1 MVGGE
6 CPAYTLL
13 KFNDYFF
20 WLSTVQG
27 SVKDTEA
34 SHNEMPD
41 LKSLQSSWG
50 DKSNTNHLR
59 QCCFINTGLRG
70 LRKGDKTS
78 LTGFEAMVGTKKN

>member
-6 CPAYTLL
+6 RPAYTLP

-27 SVKDTEA
+27 SMKDTKA

-41 LKSLQSSWG
+41 LKSLQSS
-50 DKSNTNHLR
+50 
-59 QCCFINTGLRG
+59 
-70 LRKGDKTS
+70 
-78 LTGFEAMVGTKKN
+78 

>member
-13 KFNDYFF
+13 KFNDFFFFFF

-27 SVKDTEA
+27 SMKDTKA

-41 LKSLQSSWG
+41 LKSLQSS
-50 DKSNTNHLR
+50 
-59 QCCFINTGLRG
+59 
-70 LRKGDKTS
+70 
-78 LTGFEAMVGTKKN
+78 